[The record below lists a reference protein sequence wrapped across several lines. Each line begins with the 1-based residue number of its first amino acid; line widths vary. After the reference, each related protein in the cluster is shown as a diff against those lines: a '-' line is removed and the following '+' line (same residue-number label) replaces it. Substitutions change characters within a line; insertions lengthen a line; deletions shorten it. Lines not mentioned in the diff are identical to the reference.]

1 MNNVKAI
8 VLRAAGINCDLETQH
23 AFELAGAAADRVH
36 INRIIEDKSLLDG
49 YQILV
54 VPGGFSYGDDVA
66 AGKILANQIKHHLY
80 EQVRK
85 FIDAGKLVLGICNG
99 FQVLVK
105 AGILPGFSSSAV
117 RDASREKE
125 MDSRL
130 RGNDSTQ
137 YAIRN
142 TQDEITVTYNDSN
155 KYEDRWV
162 YLAPVTDRCVF
173 IEKGRQIY
181 LPVAH
186 GEGKIVTK
194 DQQTL
199 EKLKA
204 EGFIA
209 FKYVDEKG
217 SEGGYPVN
225 PNGSFESIAGL
236 TDSTGRVLGLMPHP
250 ERHVIFTQHPR
261 WTRMTSHEPQVTS
274 HEKDGDGITIFTNAV
289 KYAKANL

>member
-36 INRIIEDKSLLDG
+36 INRIIEDKSLLDN

-54 VPGGFSYGDDVA
+54 IPGGFSYGDDVA

-80 EQVRK
+80 EHVRK

-105 AGILPGFSSSAV
+105 TGILPFPETSGQAV
-117 RDASREKE
+117 
-125 MDSRL
+125 
-130 RGNDSTQ
+130 
-137 YAIRN
+137 
-142 TQDEITVTYNDSN
+142 TVTYNDSN
-155 KYEDRWV
+155 KFEDRWV

-181 LPVAH
+181 LPIAH
-186 GEGKIVTK
+186 GEGKVVTK

-204 EGFIA
+204 DGFIA
-209 FKYVDEKG
+209 FKYVDENG
-217 SEGGYPVN
+217 NEGGYPVN

-250 ERHVIFTQHPR
+250 ERHVRFTQHPR
-261 WTRMTSHEPQVTS
+261 WTRLLARSRPPLGEAESQGRTRMTSDEARATS
-274 HEKDGDGITIFTNAV
+274 HGYDADGMTIFTNAV
-289 KYAKANL
+289 KYAQANL

>member
-1 MNNVKAI
+1 VAKLLFVSGSKFSIQSGISMNNVKAI

-23 AFELAGAAADRVH
+23 AFELAGAEADRVH

-105 AGILPGFSSSAV
+105 AGILPGN
-117 RDASREKE
+117 DG
-125 MDSRL
+125 
-130 RGNDSTQ
+130 GNQQS
-137 YAIRN
+137 
-142 TQDEITVTYNDSN
+142 ITITYNDSN

-162 YLAPVTDRCVF
+162 YLAPQTDRCVF

-194 DQQTL
+194 DSATL
-199 EKLKA
+199 EKLQSG
-204 EGFIA
+204 GFVA
-209 FKYVDEKG
+209 FKYVDENG
-217 SEGGYPVN
+217 NEGGYPIN
-225 PNGSFESIAGL
+225 PNGSMASIAGL

-250 ERHVIFTQHPR
+250 ERHVRHTQHPR
-261 WTRMTSHEPQVTS
+261 WTRLQAQDTSHQTQDAPSTGSGQA
-274 HEKDGDGITIFTNAV
+274 DGMTIFTNAV
-289 KYAKANL
+289 KYASQNL

>member
-23 AFELAGAAADRVH
+23 AFELAGASADRVH

-105 AGILPGFSSSAV
+105 AGILPGN
-117 RDASREKE
+117 DG
-125 MDSRL
+125 
-130 RGNDSTQ
+130 GNQQS
-137 YAIRN
+137 
-142 TQDEITVTYNDSN
+142 ITITYNDSN

-162 YLAPVTDRCVF
+162 YLAPQTDRCVF

-194 DQQTL
+194 DQPTL
-199 EKLKA
+199 EKLQSG
-204 EGFIA
+204 GFVA
-209 FKYVDEKG
+209 FKYVDENG
-217 SEGGYPVN
+217 NEGGYPVN
-225 PNGSFESIAGL
+225 PNGSMASIAGL

-250 ERHVIFTQHPR
+250 ERHVRFTQHPR
-261 WTRMTSHEPQVTS
+261 WTRLKTPDARPQTPDA
-274 HEKDGDGITIFTNAV
+274 DGMTIFANAV
-289 KYAKANL
+289 KYAQANL